1 MKDQLAKTKINLTIV
16 SAIFV
21 LLILGCQSSGGELL
35 PLGGEGIEIS
45 TSRFENDT
53 AVINDN
59 GLIIKLY
66 GDWDGRAN
74 VRVIFENN
82 SGKEATINFEESKI
96 SDSQGENIPIDS
108 VAEDDGTAVKT
119 LNEKSFKMAAD
130 KKRKFLIGFP
140 LNLSSSLAAEPER
153 IITVSLAVKPDSTMN
168 ELRQYKFEFKGI
180 PDKDLSGKADPE
192 DW

>member
-1 MKDQLAKTKINLTIV
+1 MKRQLTKTKSNLIIV
-16 SAIFV
+16 GAIFV

-35 PLGGEGIEIS
+35 PLSGEGIEIT

-74 VRVIFENN
+74 VRVVVINN
-82 SGKEATINFEESKI
+82 SGKETTINFAESKI
-96 SDSQGENIPIDS
+96 LDSQGDNIQIDS
-108 VAEDDGTAVKT
+108 VAEDNGAAVKT
-119 LNEKSFKMAAD
+119 LDNKSQNLAAN
-130 KKRKFLIGFP
+130 KKSKFLIGFP
-140 LNLSSSLAAEPER
+140 LNLSSSLATEPER
-153 IITVSLAVKPDSTMN
+153 IITVSLAVKPDSTMK
-168 ELRQYKFEFKGI
+168 ELRQYNFEFKGI

-192 DW
+192 NW